1 MPGIEKYLSRIHKSM
16 SSGEIFFFLLTS
28 LLMVSACGKEDNT
41 PIVDDDDNSATQ
53 TSYMYL
59 QENGLKMVSVSV
71 LEDKYVYSLSVF
83 KGGDNAGFEADANIR
98 IWSEKELAAYNQ
110 SRGTSYASLPSGL
123 YTINPESFSFTKE
136 ESSHKIDIELS
147 PLKLIKL
154 IEENNLEYVI
164 PLRLESTDMEVSEK
178 RQDLLLYISLDVPRV
193 EFSTY
198 NVNVVLSEATVDVQ
212 LDTKY
217 NFKENGK
224 LAPSAWDFNCMFTI
238 PDNAQQL
245 VDAFNA
251 SNESQ
256 YELMPESACN
266 LSEVSLQYGVGDDS
280 SSATLTIDRSKLGLK
295 YYLLPLKI
303 QSDFNKV
310 IGDSRICYVTVIRTY
325 KTWQAFDAFNKYL
338 LDANKFIYKSDTE
351 QKAAVDR
358 WGGAAAIW
366 CQPTYWDMAMNAYKR
381 AKKEGD
387 TTREIEYKELCEK
400 IFSGNKKHYVNF
412 DFDDSNTNTGWF
424 IYDDI
429 QWWTITL
436 ARAYELFKVDEY
448 LTLSEAA
455 FSRVWYGSPRVRDTG
470 SYADPSKDL
479 GGGMFWQWQP
489 IEYADP
495 NKADHGKMSC
505 INFPTVVAAMILYNN
520 IPSGRTV
527 DPSPLEFKNSANETV
542 YRPAYHTRDF
552 YLEKGKAIY
561 DWGVKNLFDVNNGR
575 VADSK
580 HGSQNPDWTTHVYN
594 QSTFIGAS
602 CLLYK
607 VTNDQTYLSN
617 AIKAADYVVNEMSK
631 EHGLLPFE
639 TGAEQGIYTA
649 IFAQY
654 MDLLVNDCGQEKY
667 RSFLEHNIATG
678 WSNRDK
684 VRDLCGGEAWVSVKE
699 SSKLESY
706 YASGIPALMLLFS
719 QD

>member
-1 MPGIEKYLSRIHKSM
+1 MLGIEKYLSRIHKSM
-16 SSGEIFFFLLTS
+16 SSGEIFFFLLTC

-41 PIVDDDDNSATQ
+41 SIVDGDDDSTTQ

-83 KGGDNAGFEADANIR
+83 KGGNNADFEANANICT
-98 IWSEKELAAYNQ
+98 WSEEELAAYNQ
-110 SRGTSYASLPSGL
+110 SRGTSYVSLPSGL
-123 YTINPESFSFTKE
+123 YIINPQTFAFTEE

-178 RQDLLLYISLDVPRV
+178 RQDLLLYISLDVPRI
-193 EFSTY
+193 EFSAY

-224 LAPSAWDFNCMFTI
+224 LVPSAWDFNCMLTI

-256 YELMPESACN
+256 YELMPENACN
-266 LSEVSLQYGVGDDS
+266 LGEVPLQYEVGDDS
-280 SSATLTIDRSKLGLK
+280 SSATLTINRSKLGLK

-303 QSDFNKV
+303 QSDSDKV
-310 IGDSRICYVTVIRTY
+310 IGDSRICYITVIRTY

-338 LDANKFIYKSDTE
+338 LDTNKFIYKSDTE

-381 AKKEGD
+381 AQKEGD
-387 TTREIEYKELCEK
+387 LTREIEYKELCEK

-455 FSRVWYGSPRVRDTG
+455 FSRVWYGSPRVKDTG

-489 IEYADP
+489 IECADP

-505 INFPTVVAAMILYNN
+505 INFPTVIAAMILYNN
-520 IPSGRTV
+520 IPSERIA

-542 YRPAYHTRDF
+542 CRPAYHTKDF
-552 YLEKGKAIY
+552 YLEKGKEIY
-561 DWGVKNLFDVNNGR
+561 AWGVKNLFDVNNGR

-580 HGSQNPDWTTHVYN
+580 HGGQNPDWKTHVYN

-607 VTNDQTYLSN
+607 VTNDQIYLSN

-631 EHGLLPFE
+631 EYSLLPFE

-654 MDLLVNDCGQEKY
+654 MDLLVNDCRQEKY
-667 RSFLEHNIATG
+667 RSFLERNIAIG

-699 SSKLESY
+699 GSKLESY